1 MFPLQMLCTVLLNG
15 NLRSCPKMGLHP
27 SPELR
32 GIQLPRVHLFLP
44 SPPVPWLYGCTLPRK
59 DTRGHVDPADTMPK
73 PTQGRRKGVFL
84 CQQTCSTHQATS
96 EHPWSPF
103 TPLEAALFLANKLL
117 PHPLLASLPHP
128 YPCHLGASSWPTPT
142 LFLWTLT
149 SQDFEEIPDVPRE
162 KAKILTPVWAP
173 LTP

>member
-1 MFPLQMLCTVLLNG
+1 MCSLTVQRITTCGFFFQKRLPKQGKHIQTYSWTHVPPPDALHCAAEWKSQVLSKNG
-15 NLRSCPKMGLHP
+15 LTP

-32 GIQLPRVHLFLP
+32 GIQLPRVHLLLP

-96 EHPWSPF
+96 EHP
-103 TPLEAALFLANKLL
+103 
-117 PHPLLASLPHP
+117 
-128 YPCHLGASSWPTPT
+128 
-142 LFLWTLT
+142 
-149 SQDFEEIPDVPRE
+149 
-162 KAKILTPVWAP
+162 
-173 LTP
+173 